1 MGVKVYVDM
10 NGVKKKLGKKNLKA
24 GQRALVYQAHADMD
38 QFVPRD
44 SGSLRQASAPASDYE
59 SIKYFMPYAK
69 PQFYGMVKGGRVRNY
84 STPGT
89 SRRWDLRGKARY
101 MNQWKKA
108 FVKGASL

>member
-1 MGVKVYVDM
+1 MGVKVFIEMD
-10 NGVKKKLGKKNLKA
+10 GVRRKLGKKNMMA

-38 QFVPRD
+38 QFVPKK
-44 SGSLRQASAPASDYE
+44 SGSLRTASAPTSDYE

-69 PQFYGMVKGGRVRNY
+69 PQFYGMVKGGRVYKY

-101 MNQWKKA
+101 MDQWRRA
-108 FVKGASL
+108 FVKGANL